1 MIKEKVRQFV
11 IAALQNGQKDG
22 IFPEFD
28 YSKILITRPETR
40 EHGDF
45 STNLAFL
52 LSAQFKISP
61 DALAKNL
68 VDAFLQLDKEYQMFE
83 KIEPANGFI
92 NFRLSKNIY
101 FDELKEILKKK
112 NKYGN
117 SLFGKRKKIQIE
129 FVSANPT
136 GPLTV
141 GNARGG
147 PFGDCLANILQKA
160 GFLAQKEYYVN
171 NSGNQIVALGHSV
184 LKDELSEYKGEY
196 IEELHKGNKEKDPEK
211 AGKIAAK
218 IIIDKYIRKTTD
230 RMGIKYDKW
239 FFEEEL
245 HKSGKVKQIINL
257 LTDKGCTYLKDKAF
271 WFRSTTFGD
280 ERDRVLI
287 KQDGQSTYLAADIA
301 YHLNKF
307 QERGFDKVINVWG
320 ADHYGDVA
328 GLKAGV
334 SAIGFP
340 DQLEII
346 LLQFVTV
353 LKNKEV
359 IKMSKRTGTYI
370 TMDELL
376 DMVGADAAKYFF
388 LSRGADTHVNFDI
401 DLAKQKSEANPVFYI
416 QYAYA
421 RICSVL
427 KKAGMVGKRFNPML
441 LKEKIELELL
451 KELAAFPDI
460 VEDVAR
466 TYQVQKLPQYVLELA
481 GIFHRFYQD
490 CRMIGEDKQL
500 AGARLNLVKA
510 TRIVLKEALD
520 LMNISAPKKM

>member
-11 IAALQNGQKDG
+11 IVALQKGQKDG

-28 YSKILITRPETR
+28 YSKILITRPETK

-45 STNLAFL
+45 STNLSFL
-52 LSAQFKISP
+52 LSAQFKINP
-61 DALAKNL
+61 VALANNL
-68 VDAFLQLDKEYQMFE
+68 VEVFLETDKEYQMFE
-83 KIEPANGFI
+83 KIESINGFI
-92 NFRLSKNIY
+92 NFRLCKDIY
-101 FDELKEILKKK
+101 FKELKEILRKK
-112 NKYGN
+112 NRYGD
-117 SLFGKRKKIQIE
+117 SLFGKRKKVQVE
-129 FVSANPT
+129 FISANPT

-147 PFGDCLANILQKA
+147 PFGDCLANILQKS
-160 GFLAQKEYYVN
+160 GFISQKEYYVN
-171 NSGNQIVALGHSV
+171 NSGNQIAILGHSV

-196 IEELHKGNKEKDPEK
+196 IEELHKENEEKDPDK
-211 AGKIAAK
+211 AGKLAAK
-218 IIIDKYIRKTTD
+218 MIIDRYIRKTTD
-230 RMGIKYDKW
+230 RMNIKYDKW

-245 HKSGKVKQIINL
+245 HRSGKIKQIINI
-257 LTDKGCTYLKDKAF
+257 LTDKGYTYLKDKAF
-271 WFRSTTFGD
+271 WFRSTDFGD

-287 KQDGQSTYLAADIA
+287 KKDGQPTYLAADIA

-307 QERGFDKVINVWG
+307 QERGFDKVINIWG

-353 LKNKEV
+353 IKDKEV

-376 DMVGADAAKYFF
+376 DMVGSDAAKYFF
-388 LSRGADTHVNFDI
+388 LSRGADTHVNFDV
-401 DLAKQKSEANPVFYI
+401 DLAKQRSEANPVFYI

-427 KKAGMVGKRFNPML
+427 KKTGIVSSRFNPAL
-441 LKEKIELELL
+441 LKENIELELL
-451 KELAAFPDI
+451 KELAVFPDI
-460 VEDVAR
+460 IEDVAR

-481 GIFHRFYQD
+481 SIFHRLYQD

-500 AGARLNLVKA
+500 TRARLNLIKA
-510 TRIVLKEALD
+510 TRIVLKEALY